1 MSGINETITHI
12 DSMYQFFNKELGAQL
27 PEKVV
32 FTLIPNRGR
41 SRYLGWFFGNRWKQ
55 GEETIHEI
63 NIAPDFLNRT
73 VDEIA
78 ETLIHEITHLK
89 NNVLNIKDCL
99 PNQYHN
105 KAFKKQA
112 EEFGLKVEKMKNKGY
127 ALTSLD
133 ERAKAIVEAY
143 KIKVLN
149 GNNPFII
156 HRVSEVKI
164 TSKTTT
170 KKSVAIDAD
179 LAEDVL
185 KVNGGKLSKAVDEIL
200 RDWVASNSVEA

>member
-12 DSMYQFFNKELGAQL
+12 DGMYQFFNKELDAQL

-41 SRYLGWFFGNRWKQ
+41 SHYLGWFFGNRWKQ

-63 NIAPDFLNRT
+63 NIAPDFLNRP

-112 EEFGLKVEKMKNKGY
+112 EAFGLKVERTKSKGY
-127 ALTSLD
+127 ALTSLGD
-133 ERAKAIVEAY
+133 DARKLVEGY
-143 KIKVLN
+143 KVKVLN

-156 HRVSEVKI
+156 HRVQEIKAPKVSDKV
-164 TSKTTT
+164 
-170 KKSVAIDAD
+170 SVSIHKD
-179 LAEDVL
+179 LAQDVL
-185 KVNGGKLSKAVDEIL
+185 SMSSESLSKIVDGVL
-200 RDWVASNSVEA
+200 RQWVKDNGQ

>member
-1 MSGINETITHI
+1 MSGINETIAHI
-12 DSMYQFFNKELGAQL
+12 DSMYQFFNKELDAQL

-63 NIAPDFLNRT
+63 NIAPDFLDRK

-89 NNVLNIKDCL
+89 NNVLNIKDC
-99 PNQYHN
+99 NHQQYHN
-105 KAFKKQA
+105 RAFKKQA
-112 EEFGLKVEKMKNKGY
+112 EEFGLKVERMKNRGY

-133 ERAKAIVEAY
+133 EKAKAIVESY
-143 KIKVLN
+143 KTKVLD
-149 GNNPFII
+149 GANPFSI
-156 HRVSEVKI
+156 HRISEAKI
-164 TSKTTT
+164 STKTST
-170 KKSVAIDAD
+170 KKSVAIDMD
-179 LAEDVL
+179 LAEEVL
-185 KVNGGKLSKAVDEIL
+185 KVNGGKLSKAVDGIL
-200 RDWVASNSVEA
+200 RNYLADHSG